1 MSVRTVGERAELER
15 LREDLAQEARELA
28 RPRLWTDTIG
38 AVAPR
43 LSARRARAVLEREV
57 GLGVFAEIDPV
68 PLAAGSIA
76 QIHRAVLCDGA
87 PVVVKVRRPG
97 LRRRLRSDIGALAL
111 AAVAAEH
118 VSEDI
123 AAANLPGFV
132 ELFAQL
138 ALDSRRRATP
148 SSGAAPSP
156 RSDER
161 PCSSPGRRRGLQ
173 YERPRGPPEMVWWP
187 EKDDLLGMNGTT
199 APPESV
205 ALTSTEPAFACPLTA
220 VLLAR
225 VRRVAGEAGVQQLLR
240 DAGSTRTVEY
250 LEDLGNWITFDEAI
264 ALWDAGEAITAD
276 RMFARHVGED
286 ALKFAGGTANAA
298 VIRDLGSVEEDIRRL
313 NVHSNRF
320 STVADLEAV
329 EVRPGYAEVRA
340 VAVHGF
346 PRHRHHC
353 EWTIGLLTLTSALF
367 GLKPARVEH
376 PQCQAAGAPD
386 CRYHVSWESADADV
400 EDSAQTAM
408 LRGQVA
414 SLAQRL
420 QGVFATVT
428 DLIST
433 DDLEDTLRRIA
444 DRAAHQVRAPRHL
457 LAVRPS
463 PAADVVCYHRGLD
476 DHEAQAVAAA
486 VFRAEEPPEN
496 WCVAEIS
503 SRHHRYGW
511 LVALNKEGA
520 EFLAG
525 ERELLE
531 LYARYAA
538 TALDNATALVE
549 ARSLLDLARR
559 LATAGTSE
567 EVVQR
572 LADAIPAVID
582 CDRVAVSLWDED
594 NNELVRRAVNTTGRE
609 DAMSVS
615 RFRPEDLPQ
624 LAAWL
629 ERPDPEPHFLD
640 MRASPLK
647 APLREVG
654 AVASVAVPIATAQRF
669 LGTVHVSVR
678 ERPERL
684 ADTPELRDR
693 LSGVAAHAMI
703 ALENGRLVDHITYQ
717 ARHDQLTGLEN
728 RLAFGERITAATQRE
743 ADRAK
748 PFALF
753 YIDLDRFK
761 PVNDE
766 FGHEVG
772 DDLLCAVAERLRGC
786 ARPGDT
792 VARLGGDEF
801 AVIVEAIE
809 DEAQLAPVAE
819 RFEHAFESPF
829 VIDGHELTV
838 EASIGRAVWP
848 LDATDVEGLLRA
860 ADAIMYHAKR
870 SRPDTASR
878 QVGDHAGASG
888 LSVHYQRTGL
898 TPAST

>member
-1 MSVRTVGERAELER
+1 
-15 LREDLAQEARELA
+15 
-28 RPRLWTDTIG
+28 
-38 AVAPR
+38 
-43 LSARRARAVLEREV
+43 
-57 GLGVFAEIDPV
+57 
-68 PLAAGSIA
+68 
-76 QIHRAVLCDGA
+76 
-87 PVVVKVRRPG
+87 
-97 LRRRLRSDIGALAL
+97 
-111 AAVAAEH
+111 
-118 VSEDI
+118 
-123 AAANLPGFV
+123 
-132 ELFAQL
+132 
-138 ALDSRRRATP
+138 
-148 SSGAAPSP
+148 
-156 RSDER
+156 
-161 PCSSPGRRRGLQ
+161 
-173 YERPRGPPEMVWWP
+173 
-187 EKDDLLGMNGTT
+187 MNATT
-199 APPESV
+199 APAASV

-225 VRRVAGEAGVQQLLR
+225 VRRLAGDTGVERLLR
-240 DAGSTRTVEY
+240 EAQSTRTVEY
-250 LEDLGNWITFDEAI
+250 LEDVGNWITFDEAI
-264 ALWDAGEAITAD
+264 ALWDAGEAITGD

-329 EVRPGYAEVRA
+329 VVRPGYAEVRA

-376 PQCQAAGAPD
+376 PACQAAGAAD
-386 CRYHVSWESADADV
+386 CRYHVSWENVDAAEQQEDGTQSAV
-400 EDSAQTAM
+400 

-414 SLAQRL
+414 SLSQRL

-433 DDLEDTLRRIA
+433 DDLDDTLRRIA

-476 DHEAQAVAAA
+476 DHQAQAVAGA
-486 VFRAEEPPEN
+486 VFRAEEAPQN

-503 SRHHRYGW
+503 SRQRKYGW
-511 LVALNKEGA
+511 LVALNKDGA
-520 EFLAG
+520 EFLSG

-594 NNELVRRAVNTTGRE
+594 NQELVRRAVNTNGRDE
-609 DAMSVS
+609 KMSVG

-629 ERPDPEPHFLD
+629 AHPGPEPHFLD
-640 MRASPLK
+640 MRTSPLK
-647 APLREVG
+647 APLSEVG
-654 AVASVAVPIATAQRF
+654 AVASVAVPIATAKRF

-678 ERPERL
+678 ERPDRL

-728 RLAFGERITAATQRE
+728 RLAFGERITAATQQE
-743 ADRAK
+743 AERAR

-761 PVNDE
+761 PVNDQ

-772 DDLLCAVAERLRGC
+772 DDLLRAVAERLRGC

-819 RFEHAFESPF
+819 RFERAFAAPF
-829 VIDGHELTV
+829 VIDGHELIV
-838 EASIGRAVWP
+838 ESSIGRAVWP
-848 LDATDVEGLLRA
+848 LDAADVEGLLRA
-860 ADAIMYHAKR
+860 ADATMYRAKR
-870 SRPDTASR
+870 SRPDAEGR
-878 QVGDHAGASG
+878 HVGDHAGASG
-888 LSVHYQRTGL
+888 LSVHYRRTGV
-898 TPAST
+898 TSAST